1 MSKKN
6 LCVVGGGSWG
16 KNHIRTLKRLGVLSA
31 IVDENQ
37 KLLDY
42 YKKEYS
48 DIDTFK
54 NINDSFEKKYDGYI
68 VATPAETHFE
78 VAKKIIL
85 KKKRFT
91 S

>member
-6 LCVVGGGSWG
+6 ICVVGGGSWG

-54 NINDSFEKKYDGYI
+54 NIIYEKIKKLYEKKFPYN
-68 VATPAETHFE
+68 HFLYQE
-78 VAKKIIL
+78 IED
-85 KKKRFT
+85 
-91 S
+91 